1 MQILAL
7 INQIYLLL
15 LMCMIYFI
23 YQATLLR
30 ISNENA
36 RKMKYL
42 LTHEARDG
50 CILCTQRLVGNIYK
64 WPRRA

>member
-42 LTHEARDG
+42 LTYEARDG